1 MTAVFPSLPSR
12 LQVQALETM
21 ALVWR
26 CDPPRHDISLEAI
39 SEALLSAA
47 LLLTGAQQGR
57 WAESELRSLEA
68 RIAAVGGCLAPGLRS
83 SGPDSLQA
91 WRQETHDRLRSLLE
105 PPVLAAAEAALGP
118 LLQYHHPSDLRAC
131 FALLRQELAPLLQ
144 EHPAPWLDTLLALV
158 PKRQIAVFQAWQ
170 ISHAGVLPPPS
181 LLQQLQAEL
190 QSQAGLVPVPTEATQ
205 PTTDLAVLERYDV
218 TADALR
224 RRIVTDLLTSVIFPE
239 HAMADVISELMK
251 DLDIPPPYPSRLE
264 PEWLM
269 TLSAKTRVDLMES
282 WDDLRLRHWIEN
294 NLLNRATEYFHQSAS
309 DFDRYVYECIQV
321 SNAEMAHK
329 LIQLLAVS
337 ESNFGQLAT
346 RYSEGEERWTRG
358 LVGPVQA
365 SALGPELRTL
375 LTRLKPGEIHPP
387 CRLDGDLRIVRL
399 LHHFPASLDQS
410 LCKQLMWEIFEQD
423 LDASVMHHL
432 DQIEQS
438 VGDLPALFQSFNL
451 LPADRTTPYK
461 D

>member
-1 MTAVFPSLPSR
+1 M
-12 LQVQALETM
+12 
-21 ALVWR
+21 
-26 CDPPRHDISLEAI
+26 
-39 SEALLSAA
+39 
-47 LLLTGAQQGR
+47 
-57 WAESELRSLEA
+57 
-68 RIAAVGGCLAPGLRS
+68 
-83 SGPDSLQA
+83 
-91 WRQETHDRLRSLLE
+91 
-105 PPVLAAAEAALGP
+105 LAAAEAALGP
-118 LLQYHHPSDLRAC
+118 LLQYHRPADLRAC

-144 EHPAPWLDTLLALV
+144 EHPAPWLDALRELV
-158 PKRQIAVFQAWQ
+158 PERQIAVFQTWQ
-170 ISHAGVLPPPS
+170 LAHAGVLPPPS

-190 QSQAGLVPVPTEATQ
+190 QPQAGLVPVPPEATQ
-205 PTTDLAVLERYDV
+205 PATDLAVLERYDV

-224 RRIVTDLLTSVIFPE
+224 RRIVNDLLTSVIFPE
-239 HAMADVISELMK
+239 HAMAEVISELMK

-294 NLLNRATEYFHQSAS
+294 NLLDRATEYFHQSAS

-329 LIQLLAVS
+329 LIQLLAIS

-346 RYSEGEERWTRG
+346 RYSEGEERWTKG

-365 SALGPELRTL
+365 SALGPELRSL
-375 LTRLKPGEIHPP
+375 LTRLRPGEIHPP
-387 CRLDGDLRIVRL
+387 CSVDGDFRIVRL
-399 LHHFPASLDQS
+399 LHHLPASLDQS

-438 VGDLPALFQSFNL
+438 VGDLPALFQSFSL
-451 LPADRTTPYK
+451 LPPERITPYK